1 MNLYQQEGFNEEK
14 MQSIAKYLN
23 KLTKSQ
29 LRPGDSDP
37 NTARSSKNVL
47 NVRKIDLQKEGSEMD
62 EDQLRSYKAKLRRLR
77 EQQLKEKARI

>member
-1 MNLYQQEGFNEEK
+1 

-23 KLTKSQ
+23 QLTNNKLK
-29 LRPGDSDP
+29 PGDSDP
-37 NTARSSKNVL
+37 NTTRSSKNVL

-62 EDQLRSYKAKLRRLR
+62 EHQLRSYKAKLRQLR